1 MKKKNIENVRIIVFG
16 GVGEI
21 GKNFYVIEIDLDIF
35 VVDVGFMY
43 LENEMFGIDVVI
55 FDILYLIEWVDC
67 VKVIFLMYGYDE
79 NIGGVFYLLNK
90 LFVLVYGIKLMFVLL
105 REKLK

>member
-21 GKNFYVIEIDLDIF
+21 GKNLYVIEIDLDIF
-35 VVDVGFMY
+35 VVDVGLMY
-43 LENEMFGIDVVI
+43 FENEMFGIDVVI
-55 FDILYLIEWVDC
+55 LDIFYLVEWVDC
-67 VKVIFLMYGYDE
+67 VKVIFLIYGYDE

-90 LFVLVYGIKLMFVLL
+90 LLVLVYGMKFMFVLL
-105 REKLK
+105 REKFK